1 MSDDPAARLELSVR
15 GRVQGVWYREH
26 TRREAERLGLVGTVR
41 NMPDGTVHAVVEGPH
56 SLCAVLESWCWT
68 GSPASSVTAVDSR
81 WGQASGEF
89 TSFRVTWC

>member
-1 MSDDPAARLELSVR
+1 MSGDPTTRLELSVK

-41 NMPDGTVHAVVEGPH
+41 NMPDGTVYAKVEGPR
-56 SLCAVLESWCWT
+56 SRCAALEQWCWT

-81 WGQASGEF
+81 WSDPSGEF
-89 TSFRVTWC
+89 ARFEVVWC